1 MQVFETS
8 TLAGIRM
15 KNRILRSATYEG
27 MCDALGHPQPSY
39 YELYK
44 KLSSGGAGA
53 IITGYV
59 AVNRTGRMPR
69 FMGIIDDDAY
79 IEEFRELSSV
89 VQANGTPIIMQ
100 IAHCGGLSTKAVT
113 NTEPV
118 APSPFVSKLSRQKA
132 RELSHTEIEEI
143 VSDFVKAIIRA
154 RQAGF
159 DGVQLHAAHGYLLSE
174 FLSPHVNKRTD
185 RWGGT
190 TENRGRIITEIL
202 ERARKQVGD
211 YPILIKISAYDFDK
225 GGMRID
231 ESIKIARILEKAACS
246 AIEVSCGGIS
256 DSISSVVRSNR
267 FPVKAALAFVPPFKN
282 MPSPV
287 KFLALIMMNF
297 TMKTYTP
304 LFNYNVDA
312 AVQIKQNVR
321 IPVVVIGGIHRL
333 TDIEDIICNKG
344 IDYISMCRPFII
356 EPTIVKKFQENKQSE
371 SRCINCSYCLMGVAS
386 APLRCYYGEI
396 PRQYV

>member
-8 TLAGIRM
+8 SLAGIRM
-15 KNRILRSATYEG
+15 KNRILRSATYEC
-27 MCDALGHPQPSY
+27 MCDGLGHPQPSY
-39 YELYK
+39 YKLYEK
-44 KLSSGGAGA
+44 VSRGGTGA

-79 IEEFRELSSV
+79 IEEFGKLSTIV
-89 VQANGTPIIMQ
+89 HANDTPIIMQ

-118 APSPFVSKLSRQKA
+118 APSPFVNNLSRQKA
-132 RELSHTEIEEI
+132 RELSHPEIEEI
-143 VSDFVKAIIRA
+143 VSDFVKAIIRV

-185 RWGGT
+185 QWGGT
-190 TENRGRIITEIL
+190 TENRCRIIIEIF

-231 ESIKIARILEKAACS
+231 ESIKIARMLESVGCS
-246 AIEVSCGGIS
+246 AIEVSCGGIN
-256 DSISSVVRSNR
+256 DSFPSIRSNE
-267 FPVKAALAFVPPFKN
+267 FPVKAALAFVSPFKK
-282 MPSPV
+282 MPAPV
-287 KFLALIMMNF
+287 KFLASIIMRF
-297 TMKTYTP
+297 TMKSYTP

-312 AVQIKQNVR
+312 AVQIKKNIG
-321 IPVVVIGGIHRL
+321 IPVIVVGGIHRL
-333 TDIEDIICNKG
+333 TDIQDIICNKG

-356 EPTIVKKFQENKQSE
+356 EPSIVKKFQEDKQSE
-371 SRCINCSYCLMGVAS
+371 SRCINCSYCLMGVMS
-386 APLRCYYGEI
+386 APLRCYYGKI
-396 PRQYV
+396 PRQ